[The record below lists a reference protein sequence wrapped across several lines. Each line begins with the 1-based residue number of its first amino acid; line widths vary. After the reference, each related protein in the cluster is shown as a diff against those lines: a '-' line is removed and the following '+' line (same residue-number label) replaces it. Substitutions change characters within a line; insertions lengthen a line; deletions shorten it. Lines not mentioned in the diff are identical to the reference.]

1 MGFLQRLLGRGRADA
16 ATADEK
22 WSGRMQGMP
31 ALQSDEEQQ
40 ATRDRMMAEMNA
52 ARELR
57 GSTATTQPK
66 PAE

>member
-40 ATRDRMMAEMNA
+40 ATRGQMR
-52 ARELR
+52 
-57 GSTATTQPK
+57 Q
-66 PAE
+66 